1 MKKKPKNKKWNKG
14 TTKKK
19 PIVQTPLELYI

>member
-19 PIVQTPLELYI
+19 PIVQTPLELYY